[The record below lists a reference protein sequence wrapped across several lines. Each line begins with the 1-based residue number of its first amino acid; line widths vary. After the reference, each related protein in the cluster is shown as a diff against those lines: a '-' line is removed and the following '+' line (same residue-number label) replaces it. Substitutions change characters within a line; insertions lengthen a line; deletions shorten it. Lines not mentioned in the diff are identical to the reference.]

1 MYNLYSILIIL
12 PVSYVE
18 QAFFDFGQYRFLGWC
33 KALKLAC
40 KNFFKTKII
49 YILVDFMIAL

>member
-18 QAFFDFGQYRFLGWC
+18 QAFFDFRPKPFGIIWNPQIGLQKFL
-33 KALKLAC
+33 
-40 KNFFKTKII
+40 
-49 YILVDFMIAL
+49 